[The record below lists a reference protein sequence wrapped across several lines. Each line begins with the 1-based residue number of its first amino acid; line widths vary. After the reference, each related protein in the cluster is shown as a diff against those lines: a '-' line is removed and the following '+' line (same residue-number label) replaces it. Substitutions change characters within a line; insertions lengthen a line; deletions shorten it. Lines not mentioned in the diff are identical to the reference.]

1 MSAAQVDPMYG
12 PNWHTY
18 RAAGTQPGVDLL
30 QLTRLSRF
38 YDEVLRAHTVHQ
50 QNGGAPA
57 VCQCGVIP
65 SLCPVHRAR
74 IRHGLVHPDSM
85 PWADTVL
92 PEDRATATDWWQQP
106 APPHR

>member
-1 MSAAQVDPMYG
+1 MHG

-18 RAAGTQPGVDLL
+18 RPAGERASTPDPH

-38 YDEVLRAHTVHQ
+38 YDEVLRVHTVHQ
-50 QNGGAPA
+50 QHGGAPA
-57 VCQCGVIP
+57 VCQCGAVP
-65 SLCPVHRAR
+65 SLCTVHRAR

-92 PEDRATATDWWQQP
+92 PEDRATAADWWPQP